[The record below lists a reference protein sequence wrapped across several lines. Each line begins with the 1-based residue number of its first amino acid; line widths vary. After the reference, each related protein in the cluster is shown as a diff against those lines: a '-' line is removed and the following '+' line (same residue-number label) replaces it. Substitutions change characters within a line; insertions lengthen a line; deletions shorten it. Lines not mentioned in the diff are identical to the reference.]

1 MWWYVG
7 GYAAKFNVRDC
18 ILYIAQLTSM
28 QVRLPGASGCDD
40 QLKPFAEPSALLVGH
55 MQEYVGALDPSGQY
69 DSTGQAVGEE
79 AA

>member
-55 MQEYVGALDPSGQY
+55 EQEYCPVTEPEVARQ
-69 DSTGQAVGEE
+69 STQTIANGE
-79 AA
+79 